1 MHQLSPLPQA
11 KPQAYTALARQ
22 AEALLEGEQDAIANA
37 ANLTALLYHS
47 LPQVSWV
54 GFYFLK
60 GHELVVGPF
69 QGKPACVRIALEKGV
84 CGQAAARRETLVV
97 ADVST
102 FPGHIYCDPDAR
114 SEIVVPLVKEGNVLG
129 VLDLD
134 APVKGRF
141 DDEDRRGLEEIVA
154 VWVQACR

>member
-1 MHQLSPLPQA
+1 MPQLTSS
-11 KPQAYTALARQ
+11 PQAYTALARQ

-37 ANLTALLYHS
+37 ANLAALLYHS
-47 LPQVSWV
+47 LPQVSWA

-60 GHELVVGPF
+60 GRELVVGPF
-69 QGKPACVRIALEKGV
+69 QGKPACVRIAFGKGV
-84 CGQAAARRETLVV
+84 CGQAAELRETLVV

-114 SEIVVPLVKEGNVLG
+114 SEVVVPLVKRGEVLG

-134 APVKGRF
+134 APVEGRF
-141 DDEDRRGLEEIVA
+141 DDGDRRGLEEIA
-154 VWVQACR
+154 SIWLGAG